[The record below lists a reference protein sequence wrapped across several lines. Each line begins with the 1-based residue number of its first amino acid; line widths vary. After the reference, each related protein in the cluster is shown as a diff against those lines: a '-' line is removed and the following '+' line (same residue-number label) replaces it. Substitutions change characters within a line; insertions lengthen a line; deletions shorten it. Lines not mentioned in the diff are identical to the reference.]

1 MKRTTRAQ
9 LYLLPLL
16 ISALTLAGCSQLQ
29 NKKSDKKNRMMT
41 TTVNKSGAGSRSG
54 SSGSQDFSAKDLVGK
69 DGLIGGGG
77 GGGSASTDTFNSQ
90 GINSNDLDTGS
101 GIGNGSGSGIGSESG
116 SGIGSESGSESA
128 NAQGFGVDPDSQAA
142 IDAEIQ
148 AAIDA
153 LMTEGKSK
161 PLTPADIKKSGS
173 ILAQRIIYFDYDQST
188 ILEKYKP
195 ILAAHAEL
203 LANYPEMRIR
213 LEGHADERGS
223 REYNVAL
230 SERRA
235 ETIRQYLSFKNV
247 GSEQMETVAF
257 GEEKPLVPS
266 HDNTAWSKN
275 RRVEINYVTY

>member
-1 MKRTTRAQ
+1 MKQITRAHI
-9 LYLLPLL
+9 YLLPLL

-29 NKKSDKKNRMMT
+29 NKKSDKKNRMT
-41 TTVNKSGAGSRSG
+41 TTTNVNKSGGTGRNGSG
-54 SSGSQDFSAKDLVGK
+54 IDFSGKDLADK
-69 DGLIGGGG
+69 EGLIGGGG
-77 GGGSASTDTFNSQ
+77 GGGSASTDGFDSQ
-90 GINSNDLDTGS
+90 GINTSDLGTGS
-101 GIGNGSGSGIGSESG
+101 GNGIGGGSDSDSG
-116 SGIGSESGSESA
+116 GGNAE
-128 NAQGFGVDPDSQAA
+128 AQGFGVDPDSQAA

-148 AAIDA
+148 SAIDA
-153 LMTEGKSK
+153 LMAEGKGK
-161 PLTPADIKKSGS
+161 PLTPKDVKNPSS

-235 ETIRQYLSFKNV
+235 ETVRQYLSFKNV

>member
-1 MKRTTRAQ
+1 MKQTTRAQ

-29 NKKSDKKNRMMT
+29 NKKSDKKNRMTT
-41 TTVNKSGAGSRSG
+41 TTVNKSGGSGASG
-54 SSGSQDFSAKDLVGK
+54 AQDFSGKDLAGK
-69 DGLIGGGG
+69 EGLIGGGG
-77 GGGSASTDTFNSQ
+77 GGGSASTDGFNSQ
-90 GINSNDLDTGS
+90 GINTSDLGTGA
-101 GIGNGSGSGIGSESG
+101 GGGSGSG
-116 SGIGSESGSESA
+116 
-128 NAQGFGVDPDSQAA
+128 NAQSQGFGVDPDSQAA

-161 PLTPADIKKSGS
+161 PLTPADIKNPSS

-235 ETIRQYLSFKNV
+235 ETVRQYLSFKNV
-247 GSEQMETVAF
+247 ESKQMENVAF

>member
-1 MKRTTRAQ
+1 MKQATRAQ
-9 LYLLPLL
+9 IYLLPLL

-29 NKKSDKKNRMMT
+29 NKKSDKKNRMTT
-41 TTVNKSGAGSRSG
+41 TTVNKSGSNRG
-54 SSGSQDFSAKDLVGK
+54 QDFSGKDLAGK
-69 DGLIGGGG
+69 ERLIGGGG
-77 GGGSASTDTFNSQ
+77 GGGSASTDGFNSQ
-90 GINSNDLDTGS
+90 GIDTKDLGMDS
-101 GIGNGSGSGIGSESG
+101 GKSGGAQS
-116 SGIGSESGSESA
+116 
-128 NAQGFGVDPDSQAA
+128 QGFGVDPDSQAA

-148 AAIDA
+148 SAIDA
-153 LMTEGKSK
+153 LMAEGKNK
-161 PLTPADIKKSGS
+161 PLTPADIKNPNS
-173 ILAQRIIYFDYDQST
+173 ILAQRVIYFDYDQAT

-235 ETIRQYLSFKNV
+235 ETVRQYLSFKNV
-247 GSEQMETVAF
+247 GSEQMENVAF

>member
-1 MKRTTRAQ
+1 MQQITQAPR
-9 LYLLPLL
+9 YLLPLL
-16 ISALTLAGCSQLQ
+16 LSALTFAGCSQLES
-29 NKKSDKKNRMMT
+29 KKSDNKKMT
-41 TTVNKSGAGSRSG
+41 TTTTISKNDKN
-54 SSGSQDFSAKDLVGK
+54 DFSGKDL
-69 DGLIGGGG
+69 IGANNDISGN
-77 GGGSASTDTFNSQ
+77 ASTNGMGDHA
-90 GINSNDLDTGS
+90 INTSDLG
-101 GIGNGSGSGIGSESG
+101 G
-116 SGIGSESGSESA
+116 
-128 NAQGFGVDPDSQAA
+128 NAQANGYNVDPNSQAA

-153 LMTEGKSK
+153 LEAESK
-161 PLTPADIKKSGS
+161 PLTPADINDPKS
-173 ILAQRIIYFDYDQST
+173 ILTQRVIYFDYDQSS

-235 ETIRQYLSFKNV
+235 ETVRQYLSFKNV
-247 GSEQMETVAF
+247 ASIQTETVAF

-266 HDNTAWSKN
+266 HNDNAWNKN
-275 RRVEINYVTY
+275 RRVEINYLTY

>member
-1 MKRTTRAQ
+1 MKQTTRAHI
-9 LYLLPLL
+9 YLLPLL

-29 NKKSDKKNRMMT
+29 NKKSDKKKRMMT
-41 TTVNKSGAGSRSG
+41 TTSVNKSAGAGRSG
-54 SSGSQDFSAKDLVGK
+54 GASGIDFSGKDLAGK
-69 DGLIGGGG
+69 EGLIGGGG
-77 GGGSASTDTFNSQ
+77 GGGSASTDGFDSQ
-90 GINSNDLDTGS
+90 GINTSDLGAGS
-101 GIGNGSGSGIGSESG
+101 SGSATG
-116 SGIGSESGSESA
+116 
-128 NAQGFGVDPDSQAA
+128 NAQSQGFGVDPDSQAA

-153 LMTEGKSK
+153 LMVEGKGK
-161 PLTPADIKKSGS
+161 PLTPADVKNSNS
-173 ILAQRIIYFDYDQST
+173 ILAQRVIYFDYDQST

-235 ETIRQYLSFKNV
+235 ETVRQYLSFKNV
-247 GSEQMETVAF
+247 ESKQMENVAF

>member
-1 MKRTTRAQ
+1 MTINTLKEITMKQTIRAQ
-9 LYLLPLL
+9 IYLLPLL
-16 ISALTLAGCSQLQ
+16 ISTLTLAGCSQLQ
-29 NKKSDKKNRMMT
+29 NKKSDKKNRMTTT
-41 TTVNKSGAGSRSG
+41 TTVNKSSG
-54 SSGSQDFSAKDLVGK
+54 GKDFSGKDLIGK
-69 DGLIGGGG
+69 EGLIGGGG
-77 GGGSASTDTFNSQ
+77 GTAGAASTDGFNSQ
-90 GINSNDLDTGS
+90 GINTRDLGTG
-101 GIGNGSGSGIGSESG
+101 GGNGSGGGN
-116 SGIGSESGSESA
+116 A
-128 NAQGFGVDPDSQAA
+128 QAQGFGVDPDSQAA

-148 AAIDA
+148 SAIDA
-153 LMTEGKSK
+153 LMAEGKGK
-161 PLTPADIKKSGS
+161 PLTPADVKNPNS

-235 ETIRQYLSFKNV
+235 ETVRQYLSFKNV
-247 GSEQMETVAF
+247 GSEQMENVAF

-275 RRVEINYVTY
+275 RRVEINYLAY

>member
-1 MKRTTRAQ
+1 MMKQLTRAQ
-9 LYLLPLL
+9 FYLLTLFL
-16 ISALTLAGCSQLQ
+16 SILTLSGCSQLQ
-29 NKKSDKKNRMMT
+29 NKKSDKSKMT
-41 TTVNKSGAGSRSG
+41 TTTTSINKSGRFKGKSGLLG
-54 SSGSQDFSAKDLVGK
+54 SS
-69 DGLIGGGG
+69 
-77 GGGSASTDTFNSQ
+77 
-90 GINSNDLDTGS
+90 TGS
-101 GIGNGSGSGIGSESG
+101 GGLSGTGSDTLGSSSTTGLDSQDI
-116 SGIGSESGSESA
+116 
-128 NAQGFGVDPDSQAA
+128 NASTLGVDA
-142 IDAEIQ
+142 DAQ

-153 LMTEGKSK
+153 LMAEGKK
-161 PLTPADIKKSGS
+161 HTPADINNPKS
-173 ILAQRIIYFDYDQST
+173 ILAQRVIYFDYDQST

-235 ETIRQYLSFKNV
+235 ETVRQYLSFKNV
-247 GSEQMETVAF
+247 APEQMETVAF

-266 HDNTAWSKN
+266 HNDTAWSKN